1 MGEWYLFTLGRGNFY
16 LQYVIGSILSLSNSY
31 FCPFLITFVQ
41 ANKINRSNFWLFHI
55 AMAIL
60 HVFDGIMN

>member
-31 FCPFLITFVQ
+31 LILIPFLDYFNTSKQ
-41 ANKINRSNFWLFHI
+41 
-55 AMAIL
+55 
-60 HVFDGIMN
+60 D